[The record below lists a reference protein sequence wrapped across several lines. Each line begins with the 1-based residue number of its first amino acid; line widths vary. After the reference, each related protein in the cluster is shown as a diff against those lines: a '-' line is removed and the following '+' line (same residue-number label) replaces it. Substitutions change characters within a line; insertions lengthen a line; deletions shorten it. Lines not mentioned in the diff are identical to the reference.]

1 MILEC
6 ILPFYVASLKKKTE
20 SSSDIANAAKT
31 EINSLVSLSVSIRA
45 LISGTEALTR
55 FNFKYIYYTYHYI
68 SLNLTLY

>member
-55 FNFKYIYYTYHYI
+55 LI
-68 SLNLTLY
+68 SNTFIIPITISH